1 MQSKSVNLAVIDK
14 QTLFGEMLAIYLQDH
29 NHIKTIIHAPDVH
42 ILLDRL
48 KGSPLDILI
57 MDLFTQTLKSEEIVK
72 IVRKEFP
79 DAKLLVL
86 SMCADLYFIS
96 ELLDLGIHGYVLKTA
111 EPEELFQ
118 AIIAAST
125 GRIYRNKI
133 FTEALYFNKQD
144 NIAKDQA
151 AIAESLSDRE
161 KKILQLIW
169 EEQSN
174 KDIADQLFLGSRSV
188 EKIRQRMKEKL
199 GVRSTVGLLK
209 YGLKE
214 KIIDINEQRFRI
226 MA

>member
-14 QTLFGEMLAIYLQDH
+14 QTLFREVLGNYLQEH
-29 NHIKTIIHAPDVH
+29 TNINTVIHAPDAD

-48 KGSPLDILI
+48 NGSKLDIMV
-57 MDLFTQTLKSEEIVK
+57 MDLFTQTLKSEEVVK
-72 IVRKEFP
+72 IIRKEFP
-79 DAKLLVL
+79 EIKLLVL
-86 SMCADLYFIS
+86 SMCTDLYFIS
-96 ELLDLGIHGYVLKTA
+96 ELLDLGIHGYILKTA

-118 AIIAAST
+118 AIIAASN

-144 NIAKDQA
+144 NIAKDQVSTTD
-151 AIAESLSDRE
+151 SLSDRE
-161 KKILQLIW
+161 KRILQLIW

-174 KDIADQLFLGSRSV
+174 KDIADQLLLGSRSV
-188 EKIRQRMKEKL
+188 EKIRQGMKEKL

-214 KIIDINEQRFRI
+214 KIIEVNGQRFHKTV
-226 MA
+226 